1 MKKTYKKA
9 ALVVG
14 LLMAASAAFAGPS
27 ACDAQAGNL
36 VANCGFETGDFTSWA
51 LSGNDVPGEE
61 GNLYGV
67 EQGADPFDGISPNSG
82 NYQAFFADQ
91 VANATTLSQTLSTQ
105 AGSTYLISFFLAQD
119 TAPGTGE
126 GSNSLDVMFG
136 GTTLT
141 NQSNVGVEGYTEYSF
156 LATATSGSTALS
168 LTLGNGLGE
177 FLLDDVSVTV
187 PEPSSIAGVGIGLF
201 AMMFA
206 ARRRRTLK
214 D

>member
-1 MKKTYKKA
+1 MKKILQKA

-14 LLMAASAAFAGPS
+14 LSMVASASFASPNTCDAAS
-27 ACDAQAGNL
+27 NL
-36 VANCGFETGDFTSWA
+36 VANCGFQTGDFTNWA
-51 LSGNDVPGEE
+51 VSGNDVPGEQD
-61 GNLYGV
+61 NLYGV

-82 NYQAFFADQ
+82 NYQAFFADLT
-91 VANATTLSQTLSTQ
+91 ANATTISQTLSTQ
-105 AGSTYLISFFLAQD
+105 AGDTYLISFFLAQD

-141 NQSNVGVEGYTEYSF
+141 NQNNVGVQGYSEYSF
-156 LATATSGSTALS
+156 LANATSGSTTLS

-177 FLLDDVSVTV
+177 FLLDDVSVSV
-187 PEPSSIAGVGIGLF
+187 PEPSTAAGVGIGLL
-201 AMMFA
+201 AIMFA
-206 ARRRRTLK
+206 TRRQRAGK